1 MKRIAPY
8 IASATVGIALIASN
22 PAIAQMIGGFGLD
35 TGYPA
40 YPSNYSRAMKM
51 AASSANMHRILV
63 FSHSHS
69 PTW

>member
-35 TGYPA
+35 TDYPA
-40 YPSNYSRAMKM
+40 YPSNYSQVYGYPYAWQTL
-51 AASSANMHRILV
+51 SAPSRNG
-63 FSHSHS
+63 
-69 PTW
+69 